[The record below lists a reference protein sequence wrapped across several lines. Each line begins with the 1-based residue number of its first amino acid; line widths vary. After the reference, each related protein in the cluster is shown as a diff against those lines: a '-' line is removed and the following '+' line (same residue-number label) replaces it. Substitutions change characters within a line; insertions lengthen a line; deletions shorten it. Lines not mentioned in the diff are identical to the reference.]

1 MASDS
6 RDVLTLKVMR
16 LSQPSINAEPWP
28 LLRIDEVTS
37 EDQSIEKKVERAKDC
52 VERALDSTHALLLP
66 ATQGRIFSGETFSA
80 YINISNSSN
89 AQAVNVIIQVELSI
103 GQKRDLLFDNS
114 QDPIR
119 CLNPGNSFDCT
130 IVHELKEPGTY
141 TLVCAVSHYLSAVGE
156 QKSFKKSFKFAAH
169 PPFRVGHRVVLL
181 QGRAFV
187 ECSLDNVSQQ
197 PVYLSDA
204 SIFCVEGIEG
214 VRLDSGP
221 PCDSMNHKG
230 LHYFKPQDRYNLVF
244 SLTPTATRLGVDAS
258 FIRRLPVLGQLA
270 LEWRTSTGGAGCMHD
285 YTLTNSLA
293 GSAKPLSLRVVSCP
307 ASVQV
312 ESPFQVEIEVSAHIE
327 QVFCPVLILRP
338 SDLQPFVIQGSTTR
352 PLGIIDMLT
361 PRRYTLEAVCLSPG
375 FHSVKGIM
383 VYDPDTHQTADAA
396 ETLCQ
401 VLAF

>member
-89 AQAVNVIIQVELSI
+89 AQAVNVII
-103 GQKRDLLFDNS
+103 
-114 QDPIR
+114 
-119 CLNPGNSFDCT
+119 
-130 IVHELKEPGTY
+130 
-141 TLVCAVSHYLSAVGE
+141 
-156 QKSFKKSFKFAAH
+156 
-169 PPFRVGHRVVLL
+169 